1 MEHALGGGWP
11 TALAIWALPALT
23 AAFVWIPFARRTV
36 TTAAPSAGRL
46 LRNPLAWWVTGF
58 MGLQSSLAYI
68 LFGWLPLLLQGRGLT
83 PLDAGLYA
91 SLTTLV
97 QAPGALLIAM
107 LAARARDQ
115 RAWIVAIPGLTAAA
129 FLVVAF
135 GADWLRVP
143 AACALGFGVGGC
155 FGLGLTLIV
164 LRAADAASA
173 AGLSA
178 MAQGIGYTGACLG
191 PLVFG
196 LAHEAT
202 GGWSLAGALFVGIAL
217 TAILIGQAAGRDRK
231 VDAAEAA
238 PRSRT

>member
-1 MEHALGGGWP
+1 
-11 TALAIWALPALT
+11 
-23 AAFVWIPFARRTV
+23 
-36 TTAAPSAGRL
+36 
-46 LRNPLAWWVTGF
+46 

-83 PLDAGLYA
+83 PLNAGLYA
-91 SLTTLV
+91 SLATLV
-97 QAPGALLIAM
+97 QAPGALLVAT

-129 FLVVAF
+129 FLVLAF
-135 GADWLRVP
+135 GADALRVP
-143 AACALGFGVGGC
+143 AACVLGFGIGGC

-178 MAQGIGYTGACLG
+178 MAQGIGYSGACLG

-196 LAHEAT
+196 FTHEAT
-202 GGWSLAGALFVGIAL
+202 GGWGLPSALFVSIA
-217 TAILIGQAAGRDRK
+217 TVAILIGLAAGRDRK
-231 VDAAEAA
+231 VSAVEPEPRGAAAQPLTA
-238 PRSRT
+238 LQPASPASGS